1 MLRFARNIRVKF
13 EKITFLNIL
22 NFSHRQK
29 ENKINQ
35 KVFKISLVSN
45 TPLILYLGHNYYEES
60 WDIARLQ
67 NQGSER
73 FDLMLFLA

>member
-1 MLRFARNIRVKF
+1 MLRFARNIRVKL
-13 EKITFLNIL
+13 EKITFLKIL

-45 TPLILYLGHNYYEES
+45 TPLILYLGHNYYE
-60 WDIARLQ
+60 DIARIQ
-67 NQGSER
+67 NLGQKG
-73 FDLMLFLA
+73 MN